1 MPFGLTNAPARFQT
15 LMNTIL
21 KDLTW
26 HQCMVYLDDVVAF
39 LKTFEDHVKRLKKV
53 LARIEEADLKL
64 KPSKCTFGVDNVVYL
79 GFHITRDGIKPDEN
93 KTKVIEQMEPPKNV
107 SEVRRFLG
115 MASFYRRNIPYFS
128 EIASP
133 LYKLTNLKHKFDWSQ
148 ECQAVFDII
157 KRKLVEAPVLAYPDF
172 SEKFHSTCTATHRT
186 MPSERFCAKM
196 WRVKKNQ
203 LLTQVNT

>member
-64 KPSKCTFGVDNVVYL
+64 KPSKCTFGADNVVYL

-107 SEVRRFLG
+107 SEVR
-115 MASFYRRNIPYFS
+115 
-128 EIASP
+128 
-133 LYKLTNLKHKFDWSQ
+133 
-148 ECQAVFDII
+148 
-157 KRKLVEAPVLAYPDF
+157 
-172 SEKFHSTCTATHRT
+172 
-186 MPSERFCAKM
+186 
-196 WRVKKNQ
+196 
-203 LLTQVNT
+203 